1 MLEDMENSKDLER
14 EDLAMIAKRVKYQLD
29 RLTEEADKYSES
41 MCEDYEYF
49 FRWYAESMYKVQLQ
63 LSEFR
68 KLRAVVGT
76 GSLSDVRQY
85 LENKVKNITYDLLN
99 SSPRLNSI
107 SATTSLAHTFEV
119 EVKQEIREKFLN
131 YLNSMETAE

>member
-1 MLEDMENSKDLER
+1 MKQVETKDLEK

-49 FRWYAESMYKVQLQ
+49 FRRYAEPMYKVQLQ
-63 LSEFR
+63 LAEYR

-76 GSLSDVRQY
+76 GSLGDVRQY

-99 SSPRLNSI
+99 DSPRLSSI
-107 SATTSLAHTFEV
+107 HATMSLAHTFDV
-119 EVKQEIREKFLN
+119 EVKQEIRDKFLN
-131 YLNSMETAE
+131 YLNSMETTE